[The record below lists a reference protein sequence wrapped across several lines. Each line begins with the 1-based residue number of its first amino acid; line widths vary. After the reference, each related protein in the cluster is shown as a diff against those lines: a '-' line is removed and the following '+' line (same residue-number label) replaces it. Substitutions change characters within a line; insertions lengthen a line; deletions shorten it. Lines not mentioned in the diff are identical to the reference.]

1 MTLSST
7 EGPRQDRPAGDPFG
21 NFKLPEVWLGISG
34 PSPETKTAYGKSPPP
49 SWGGRFSTGS
59 ARAYTVRPAG
69 RRDRPPAPVES
80 GQLHADLLEVE
91 AGDLLVEVLGQAM
104 DVFLQELRL
113 CRRSIWTGVC
123 FVNELDITKLG

>member
-1 MTLSST
+1 
-7 EGPRQDRPAGDPFG
+7 
-21 NFKLPEVWLGISG
+21 
-34 PSPETKTAYGKSPPP
+34 
-49 SWGGRFSTGS
+49 
-59 ARAYTVRPAG
+59 
-69 RRDRPPAPVES
+69 
-80 GQLHADLLEVE
+80 VE